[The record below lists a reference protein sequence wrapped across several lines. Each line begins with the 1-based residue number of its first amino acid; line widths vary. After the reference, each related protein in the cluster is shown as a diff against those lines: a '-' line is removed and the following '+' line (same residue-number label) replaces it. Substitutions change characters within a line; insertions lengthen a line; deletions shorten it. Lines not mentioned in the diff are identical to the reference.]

1 MSFELFEKLAER
13 CPLLQEA
20 GEGGSYKKAIEYV
33 YLMGYYDS
41 KQTVLDGLADRLKLA
56 LKDKNG

>member
-20 GEGGSYKKAIEYV
+20 GEGGSYKRRLSTFTFWGITIARKP
-33 YLMGYYDS
+33 
-41 KQTVLDGLADRLKLA
+41 GLTDWP
-56 LKDKNG
+56 NV